1 MRQGVNRL
9 ALPYFFTS
17 ASPAKFLAY
26 NLGLLTRAN
35 PKKLRPRTGEGA
47 VLTALL
53 LRNQSHHLGFAKANR
68 FSRSRSLD

>member
-35 PKKLRPRTGEGA
+35 PKNCLHG
-47 VLTALL
+47 
-53 LRNQSHHLGFAKANR
+53 
-68 FSRSRSLD
+68 LDEAPC